1 VSSTKQGEL
10 SGALALVTGASS
22 GFGADFARI
31 LAAQGCELV
40 LVARREERLKTL
52 AEELARDH
60 GTVSH
65 VVALSLSEPGSPQIL
80 ADRVAELGKPV
91 DVLVNN
97 AGFGIHGDFLDHPWE
112 RQRELL
118 ELDVVSV
125 VHLTRL
131 FVPGMRQRG
140 RGWILLVS
148 SIGAFQ
154 ATPTYAIYSAA
165 KAFVLS
171 FGEALSGELKGSG
184 VKLSV
189 VCPGVAATEF
199 IETAGQRT
207 TLYQRLN
214 MMQSRTVAEAGI
226 RAMLAGRACRIP
238 GLQNSLPVFAL
249 RFAPRRVATALAG
262 LFMRND

>member
-1 VSSTKQGEL
+1 MSSTKQGEL

-65 VVALSLSEPGSPQIL
+65 VVALSLSEPGSG
-80 ADRVAELGKPV
+80 ADPRRPCRGARQARRRAREQRRLR
-91 DVLVNN
+91 
-97 AGFGIHGDFLDHPWE
+97 HPRRLPRPAVGAAARAARARRGE
-112 RQRELL
+112 RRTP
-118 ELDVVSV
+118 D
-125 VHLTRL
+125 TRL

-154 ATPTYAIYSAA
+154 ATPSYAIYSAA

-199 IETAGQRT
+199 IETAGQQYDALPAAQHDEEPNRRRGGDSGHARRAG
-207 TLYQRLN
+207 LPHPGP
-214 MMQSRTVAEAGI
+214 AELSPCLSA
-226 RAMLAGRACRIP
+226 
-238 GLQNSLPVFAL
+238 AL
-249 RFAPRRVATALAG
+249 RAAAGSHGPGGALHAK
-262 LFMRND
+262 